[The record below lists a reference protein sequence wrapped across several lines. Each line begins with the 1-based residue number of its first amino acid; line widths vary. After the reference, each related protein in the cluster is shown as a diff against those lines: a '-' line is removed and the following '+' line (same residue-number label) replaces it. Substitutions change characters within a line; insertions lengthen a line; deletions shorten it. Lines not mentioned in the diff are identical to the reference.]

1 MPNAPRSRQRSRVTN
16 GSALAPNIDG
26 RSAWVRRTK
35 DLIALHLSDLGGADH
50 ATAAEV
56 SIVRRIA
63 VLSVELESLEATFA
77 TVGMATGDQLDLYSR
92 VSNSLRRMLES
103 IGLERKSVDITPSVD
118 EFLAEHAREK
128 AARTSEPLDAPSLP
142 PTLQNPR
149 AIPLPPLPPPHG
161 VNN

>member
-1 MPNAPRSRQRSRVTN
+1 MLIAPRSRQRSRVTN
-16 GSALAPNIDG
+16 GSALAPNMDG

-50 ATAAEV
+50 ATAAEM

-77 TVGMATGDQLDLYSR
+77 TKGAATGDQLDLYSR

-103 IGLERKSVDITPSVD
+103 VGLERRSLDVTPTID
-118 EFLAEHAREK
+118 EFLAEHARSK
-128 AARTSEPLDAPSLP
+128 AAGASEPLDAPADPLP
-142 PTLQNPR
+142 
-149 AIPLPPLPPPHG
+149 PLPPLPPPPT
-161 VNN
+161 VNG